1 MLTSIRSANLSAHY
15 ALLILFTHKQLV
27 FKIYKDETGQEGVLI
42 PTLITSLKRSNVN
55 PLAIRGSV
63 RRIKIPKLSESLL
76 AATHNKR

>member
-1 MLTSIRSANLSAHY
+1 MIHSY
-15 ALLILFTHKQLV
+15 KQLMLKV
-27 FKIYKDETGQEGVLI
+27 YNDETGQERILI

-76 AATHNKR
+76 AATHKKR